1 MKRRTAFYKGLAA
14 SIAFCLFSCASAP
27 EKKIDSI
34 YVMAYDYDNNEVM
47 NAAIFLDGE
56 EIGKTDIY
64 GRLIFPNEK
73 EKEALVRAEKPGY
86 ETVETKTMLK
96 PGVLLYFKMGSGL
109 YYAERAER
117 LFDEGKIQ
125 DALKSIEKALLID
138 DRKDWRFLKE
148 VILRR
153 EKGDE

>member
-1 MKRRTAFYKGLAA
+1 MKRRMAFYKSFAA

-64 GRLIFPNEK
+64 GRLIFPSEK

-117 LFDEGKIQ
+117 FLDEGKIQ

-138 DRKDWRFLKE
+138 DRKDWLFLKE

>member
-1 MKRRTAFYKGLAA
+1 
-14 SIAFCLFSCASAP
+14 
-27 EKKIDSI
+27 
-34 YVMAYDYDNNEVM
+34 MAYDYDNNEVM

-64 GRLIFPNEK
+64 GRLIFPSEK

-138 DRKDWRFLKE
+138 DRKDWLFLKE

>member
-1 MKRRTAFYKGLAA
+1 MKRRTAFYKNLAA
-14 SIAFCLFSCASAP
+14 SIILCLFSCASAP

-34 YVMAYDYDNNEVM
+34 YVMAYDYDNSEVM
-47 NAAIFLDGE
+47 NAAIFLDGK

-64 GRLIFPNEK
+64 GRLIFPSEK

-117 LFDEGKIQ
+117 FLDEGKIQ

-138 DRKDWRFLKE
+138 DRKDWLFLKE